1 MKKSICLLL
10 AFLTLFSFSGC
21 SDKEKTTVENEKTS
35 VEQATGEIPFY
46 EVGEEINIDGL
57 VSVKIGGVI
66 PDPTNGKVHA
76 YFTFRNVSGK
86 DLDVSRYQGFR
97 VYVGDTDHFK
107 DGGCF
112 ELISNETKR
121 DYLNNEEM
129 EKQGTLRADGIM
141 MAMYEWEF
149 ILGTETSIE
158 NLFSENDKFFKNSK
172 NLTLELSPWYEKG
185 DISTQKKEDIK
196 VNIDFKNVY
205 ETFNNAFNP
214 VTE

>member
-10 AFLTLFSFSGC
+10 AFLTLISFSGC
-21 SDKEKTTVENEKTS
+21 SDKEKTTVKEEKTS

-46 EVGEEINIDGL
+46 EVGEEINIDDL
-57 VSVKIGGVI
+57 VTLKIGGVVS
-66 PDPTNGKVHA
+66 DPTNGKIHTYVT
-76 YFTFRNVSGK
+76 YRNISGK
-86 DLDVSRYQGFR
+86 DLDASRFQGFR
-97 VYVGDTDHFK
+97 VYVGDTNHFK

-129 EKQGTLRADGIM
+129 EKQGTLKADGIM

-149 ILGTETSIE
+149 ILGDETSIDD
-158 NLFSENDKFFKNSK
+158 LFSKNDDFFQKSE
-172 NLTLELSPWYEKG
+172 NLTLEVSPWYEKE
-185 DISTQKKEDIK
+185 DVSTQKKENIK
-196 VNIDFKNVY
+196 INIDFKNVY
-205 ETFNNAFNP
+205 KTFNNAFNP